1 MTGNLIL
8 TKLHREC
15 RDGGRDCHVGA
26 GYMAGRGVDALGIAK
41 GHTFSLRRGIYYSAV
56 CMSLC
61 LHTLGVVCEVSPP

>member
-1 MTGNLIL
+1 MTGNLIV

-41 GHTFSLRRGIYYSAV
+41 GHTFSLRHIHFHSGEAFITQRYA
-56 CMSLC
+56 
-61 LHTLGVVCEVSPP
+61 